1 MPVLKILPLLFLIS
15 CVHQDPQE
23 YQISKQ
29 AFGEKGMVVTA
40 HPVATQIGLEILQK
54 GGNAVEAA
62 IAVQF
67 ALAVCYPVA
76 GNIGGGG
83 FMVIRE
89 KDGKVHTLD
98 FRETAPFLAFETMY
112 QIESG
117 EVKDSLS
124 RFGHLAAG
132 IPGSVDG
139 MVKAYEKFGSKLTL
153 KELIQPSIDI
163 ARNGFQL
170 TEEQANGLNRSKST
184 FQTFNTSPNSL
195 VKEGDWVKNEI
206 LIQED
211 LALTLVRIAAEGR
224 DGFYKGKTADLIVE
238 EMKRG
243 KGIISHEDLE
253 NYQSI
258 WRDPILFKYNDYEL
272 IGMPPP
278 SSGGIALA
286 QLLKITEKYPVK
298 DWGFHNPKTIH
309 LMIEAEKRVYADRS
323 KHLGDSDFYPVPI
336 EALVDNQYLE
346 SRMKTF
352 NANQATPSQEIQPG
366 LGETNQES
374 METTHFSI
382 VDQFGNAVAVTTTI
396 NGGYGNYVVVGG
408 AGFLLNNEMDDF
420 SAKPGSMNMFGLI
433 GAEAN
438 KIEPG
443 KRMLSSMTPTI
454 VAKDGNLFMVV
465 GTPGGSTII
474 TSVYQVI
481 LNVIEFEMNM
491 ADAISA
497 PRFHHQWLPEWTTY
511 EENGIDT
518 LIIQE
523 LEKLG
528 HPFKTT
534 KSIGRVD
541 GIMVH
546 KDGKLEGGAD
556 PRGDDHAAG
565 Y

>member
-1 MPVLKILPLLFLIS
+1 MPIFKFLPFLLIFS
-15 CVHQDPQE
+15 CSKPLPKGYE
-23 YQISKQ
+23 IAKQ

-40 HPVATQIGLEILQK
+40 HPVATQIGLDILQR
-54 GGNAVEAA
+54 GGNAIEAA

-89 KDGKVHTLD
+89 QNGKVHALD
-98 FRETAPFLAFETMY
+98 FRETAPALSFETMY
-112 QIESG
+112 QNALG
-117 EVKDSLS
+117 EVMDSLS
-124 RFGHLAAG
+124 RYGHLAAG
-132 IPGSVDG
+132 IPGAVDG
-139 MVKAYEKFGSKLTL
+139 MTKAHEKFGSNLTL
-153 KELIQPSIDI
+153 KELIQPSIEI

-170 TEEQANGLNRSKST
+170 TQEQANGLNRSKET
-184 FQTFNTSPNSL
+184 FMAMNTLSNAL
-195 VKEGDWVKNEI
+195 VKPSDWEKDDL

-211 LALTLVRIAAEGR
+211 LAQTLERIADQGR

-253 NYQSI
+253 NYHAL
-258 WRDPILFKYNDYEL
+258 WRDPIQFTYKDYDL

-286 QLLKITEKYPVK
+286 QLLKITENYPINT
-298 DWGFHNPKTIH
+298 WGHHSKNSIH
-309 LMIEAEKRVYADRS
+309 LMIEAERRVYADRS
-323 KHLGDSDFYPVPI
+323 KHLGDSDFYPVPM
-336 EALVDNQYLE
+336 EALLNSTYLK
-346 SRMKTF
+346 SRMNSF
-352 NANQATPSQEIQPG
+352 NRERATPSEQIQPG
-366 LGETNQES
+366 LESSGSES

-396 NGGYGNYVVVGG
+396 NGGYGNFVVVGG

-454 VAKDGNLFMVV
+454 ITKNGKLFMVV

-481 LNVIEFEMNM
+481 LNVIEFDMTM
-491 ADAISA
+491 AAAIAS
-497 PRFHHQWLPEWTTY
+497 PRFHHQWLPDWTTY
-511 EENGIDT
+511 EESGIDT
-518 LIIQE
+518 LTIQQM
-523 LEKLG
+523 EKMG
-528 HPFKTT
+528 HVFKPT

-541 GIMVH
+541 GILVGV
-546 KDGKLEGGAD
+546 DGKLEGGAD

>member
-163 ARNGFQL
+163 ARNGFHL

-211 LALTLVRIAAEGR
+211 LALTLGRIAAEGR

-454 VAKDGNLFMVV
+454 VGKDGNLFMVV

-491 ADAISA
+491 ADAIAA

-541 GIMVH
+541 GILVH